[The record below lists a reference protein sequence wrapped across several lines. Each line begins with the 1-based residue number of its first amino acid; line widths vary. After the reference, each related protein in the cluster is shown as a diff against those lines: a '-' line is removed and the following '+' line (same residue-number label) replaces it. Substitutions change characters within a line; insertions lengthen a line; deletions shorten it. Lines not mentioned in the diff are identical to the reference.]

1 MTEPNLVDDLPKMS
15 DTSHLDFRTPRIVCA
30 DGEVLESLLHFVR
43 ERQYRT
49 ADNVIELLV

>member
-1 MTEPNLVDDLPKMS
+1 MYRPSWVMPPSWAFGLLGYCVLMAWP
-15 DTSHLDFRTPRIVCA
+15 
-30 DGEVLESLLHFVR
+30 LESLLHFVR